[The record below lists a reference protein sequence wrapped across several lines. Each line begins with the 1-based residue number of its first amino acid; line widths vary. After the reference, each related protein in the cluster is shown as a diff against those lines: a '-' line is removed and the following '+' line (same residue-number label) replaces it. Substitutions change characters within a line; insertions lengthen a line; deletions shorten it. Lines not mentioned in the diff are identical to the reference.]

1 VINPAINTDLDRAK
15 RTVNMGAATQK
26 DELLA
31 EFKAEHDKIQARL
44 KENQQL
50 IEQTQHEVS
59 RMRERS
65 VAVSSQLSRVENNFD
80 TIPRADIKAAY
91 EGTLDARTRLLTMQ
105 GQLEKAKGTLEEL
118 QYFEQ
123 LLTRLLNL
131 LQGISP
137 EQLPS
142 TVGRGAP
149 GVSGR
154 GSGGLSP
161 QAIISMVEAQEIE
174 RQRLARQ
181 MHDGPA
187 QSLTNFILQAEICQ
201 RLFDRNPARAEE
213 ELTNLKTAASSTFQK
228 VRDFIFDLRP
238 MMLDDLGLVP
248 TIRRYVEAYQEKTE
262 IETQLNILGDERRLP
277 SHIEVMMF
285 RSIQTVMGNAR
296 DNLGAKYVNIVLDV
310 GPELLRATM
319 EHDGRGFDPGQA
331 LAPQSTED
339 SFGLRTLKERID
351 LVGGSL
357 DIYSAEGEPSRFII
371 MLPIAEQGA

>member
-1 VINPAINTDLDRAK
+1 
-15 RTVNMGAATQK
+15 MGAVTQK

-31 EFKAEHDKIQARL
+31 EFKAEYDKIQARV

-50 IEQTQHEVS
+50 IEQTQHEVN

-65 VAVSSQLSRVENNFD
+65 VAVSAQLSRVEGNFD

-91 EGTLDARTRLLTMQ
+91 ESTLDARTRLLTMQ

-118 QYFEQ
+118 QYFEK
-123 LLTRLLNL
+123 LLGRLLNL
-131 LQGISP
+131 VQGVAP
-137 EQLPS
+137 EQLPAS
-142 TVGRGAP
+142 VGRVPSGAS
-149 GVSGR
+149 SG
-154 GSGGLSP
+154 GTGGLSL
-161 QAIISMVEAQEIE
+161 QAVISMVEAQETE

-213 ELTNLKTAASSTFQK
+213 ELNNLKTAASSTFQK

-248 TIRRYVEAYQEKTE
+248 TIRRYVEAFQEKTE
-262 IETQLNILGDERRLP
+262 IETQLNILGEERRLP
-277 SHIEVMMF
+277 AHIEVMMF

-296 DNLGAKYVNIVLDV
+296 DNLGAKSVNIVLDV
-310 GPELLRATM
+310 GPEWLRATI
-319 EHDGRGFDPGQA
+319 EHDGRGFDPEHA
-331 LAPQSTED
+331 LAQQGAED
-339 SFGLRTLKERID
+339 SFGLRTLKERIE
-351 LVGGSL
+351 LVSGTL
-357 DIYSAEGEPSRFII
+357 DVYSAEGDASRFII
-371 MLPIAEQGA
+371 MLPLAEQGG

>member
-1 VINPAINTDLDRAK
+1 
-15 RTVNMGAATQK
+15 MGTMSAATQK
-26 DELLA
+26 DQLLA
-31 EFKAEHDKIQARL
+31 DFKAEYEKIQARV

-50 IEQTQHEVS
+50 IEQTQHEVN

-65 VAVSSQLSRVENNFD
+65 VAISAQLSRVESNFD

-91 EGTLDARTRLLTMQ
+91 EGTLDSRTRLLTMQ
-105 GQLEKAKGTLEEL
+105 GQLEKAKGTQEEL
-118 QYFEQ
+118 QYFEE
-123 LLTRLLNL
+123 LLGHLLDS
-131 LQGISP
+131 LQGIAP
-137 EQLPS
+137 EQLPTS
-142 TVGRGAP
+142 GAGRA
-149 GVSGR
+149 VSGP
-154 GSGGLSP
+154 SVAAGGGRLSL
-161 QAIISMVEAQEIE
+161 QAVISMVEAQETE

-213 ELTNLKTAASSTFQK
+213 ELNNLKTAASSTFQK

-248 TIRRYVEAYQEKTE
+248 TIRRYVEAFQEKTD

-296 DNLGAKYVNIVLDV
+296 DNLGAKSINIVLDV
-310 GPELLRATM
+310 GPEWLRATV
-319 EHDGRGFDPGQA
+319 EHDGRGFDPSI
-331 LAPQSTED
+331 LTEPEIED
-339 SFGLRTLKERID
+339 TAGLRTLKERIE
-351 LVGGSL
+351 LVSGSI
-357 DIYSAEGEPSRFII
+357 DVYSAEGETSRFII
-371 MLPIAEQGA
+371 ILPIAEQ